1 MILSTDLI
9 LSDVQKRVIDHEKGH
24 LRIVACPGSG
34 KTEVVSRRV
43 AELIKKGVPPSQII
57 AFTFT
62 EKAAEGL
69 KLRIRK
75 RLEETCPD
83 KSDFGDMYIG
93 TIDSFCLHILKQLKP
108 QYFIFSYIA
117 IKFIKIFL

>member
-1 MILSTDLI
+1 MAHQELD
-9 LSDVQKRVIDHEKGH
+9 LSDTQKRVIAHDKGH

-43 AELIKKGVPPSQII
+43 AELIRKGVKPSGIV

-69 KLRIRK
+69 KLRIRGI
-75 RLEETCPD
+75 LEKECKD
-83 KSDFGDMYIG
+83 NSNFGDMYIG
-93 TIDSFCLHILKQLKP
+93 TIDSFCLHLLKK
-108 QYFIFSYIA
+108 
-117 IKFIKIFL
+117 